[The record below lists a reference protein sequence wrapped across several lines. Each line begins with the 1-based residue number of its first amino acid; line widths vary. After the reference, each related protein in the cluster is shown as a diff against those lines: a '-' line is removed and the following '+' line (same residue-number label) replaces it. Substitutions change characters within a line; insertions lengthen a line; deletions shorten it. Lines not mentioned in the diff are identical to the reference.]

1 MQNIFRNRDVL
12 KQWAMDL
19 SDACGS
25 QIVKRPPDVKK
36 IDELI
41 EQFVLDYNVNMQYM
55 NEVRNGKEEE

>member
-1 MQNIFRNRDVL
+1 MQNIFRSRDAL

-41 EQFVLDYNVNMQYM
+41 EQFVIDLSLIHISEPTRPY
-55 NEVRNGKEEE
+55 